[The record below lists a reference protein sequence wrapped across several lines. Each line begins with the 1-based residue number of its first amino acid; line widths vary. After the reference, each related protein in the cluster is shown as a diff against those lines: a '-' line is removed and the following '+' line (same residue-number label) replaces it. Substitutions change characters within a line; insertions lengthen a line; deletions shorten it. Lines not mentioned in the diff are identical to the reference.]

1 MTKKATRLVIIVAA
15 AVLVLIAVAALLV
28 NLYRDSIALG
38 VARSAL
44 GDSGVAV
51 TEVSVSSI
59 SPSEV
64 LFDAIVLELAGGGT
78 LFIEG
83 IALPVHL
90 RGLKDS
96 RLHIDT
102 VRFVPGTRDS
112 GPIGLA
118 AGLRAFLD
126 APAATPGATVEIG
139 RVLLPGMPPV
149 LDVAWHAD
157 VLNPTLRAT
166 IGEFEVFLT
175 TTDLDGGEY
184 KGSIRALLP
193 DDTEALMAGFQLAP
207 DDPGFR
213 VDGSFSARL
222 KPLLPALRAVGAI
235 PADVVT
241 LSAALQGTFGFTL
254 DNDET
259 RPVDIEAVLESVSGA
274 VVVYRAGDTTLDVT
288 VTESTPVSATL
299 TYPSLDWSGQVARS
313 SFSLR
318 AAGSDLPP
326 VRLHDSECRSGIYC
340 RTALDLAW
348 DDLAIGEL
356 TIDRVSA
363 SAAAVE
369 FVSEDEQWRVTAPD
383 TRLRLESP
391 AFGGRGVLAPD
402 VRADIAGSNEQL
414 SASVRFSTPEGG
426 LSGSADVLHDL
437 VQNRGELSVERAAI
451 EFDTLNLS
459 GIFTDWPYDWDIE
472 AGRASA
478 AAEIRWQE
486 SDAGFAYEGTATVSA
501 DSLAGRYADI
511 GFVGAGSE
519 LRAALN
525 SKSGVSFEPVRFDVA
540 LVDVGFPVENIS
552 GTATP
557 HIDESAVTVSALSMH
572 VLGGTVTAEP
582 FRYDLDAEDNRL
594 MLRANGIQ
602 LPLMAELADLE
613 AVKISGS
620 VSGKIPV
627 TIRGENVII
636 DDGRLEN
643 DPPGGVI
650 RYGGGA
656 AGGIV
661 DDESRVGVV
670 TRTLRN
676 FEFDSLTSAV
686 DYSRDG
692 DLVLQMRLEGI
703 NPDVDPTQPVILN
716 LNVENNVPQML
727 RSLQATRSIEDVLE
741 RQLSK

>member
-15 AVLVLIAVAALLV
+15 AVLVLIAAAALLV

-96 RLHIDT
+96 RLDIDT
-102 VRFVPGTRDS
+102 VRFVPGSRDS

-118 AGLRAFLD
+118 AGLQAFLD
-126 APAATPGATVEIG
+126 APAATPGATVEIR

-166 IGEFEVFLT
+166 IGDFEVFLT
-175 TTDLDGGEY
+175 TTELAGGEY

-207 DDPGFR
+207 DDSGFR
-213 VDGSFSARL
+213 VDGPFSAL
-222 KPLLPALRAVGAI
+222 LEPLLPALRAVGAI
-235 PADVVT
+235 PAEVVA
-241 LSAALQGTFGFTL
+241 LSAALEGTFGFTL
-254 DNDET
+254 DADES
-259 RPVDIEAVLESVSGA
+259 RAVEIEAVVETLSAAA
-274 VVVYRAGDTTLDVT
+274 VAYRAGDTTLEIT
-288 VTESTPVSATL
+288 VTESTPVNATL
-299 TYPSLDWSGQVARS
+299 AYPSLDWRGQVARS
-313 SFSLR
+313 SFSVR
-318 AAGSDLPP
+318 GAGSELPP

-340 RTALDLAW
+340 RTALDLSW
-348 DDLAIGEL
+348 DGLEIGGL
-356 TIDRVSA
+356 TIDRLSA

-369 FVSEDEQWRVTAPD
+369 FVSKDEQWKVTAPD
-383 TRLRLESP
+383 TQLRLESP
-391 AFGGRGVLAPD
+391 AFGGRGVLAPN
-402 VRADIAGSNEQL
+402 VRADVAGSNEQV
-414 SASVRFSTPEGG
+414 SAKIRFSTPDGG
-426 LSGSADVLHDL
+426 LSGSADVSHHL
-437 VQNRGELSVERAAI
+437 VQDRGELSVESAAI
-451 EFDTLNLS
+451 EFETLNLS

-472 AGRASA
+472 AGRGSA
-478 AAEIRWQE
+478 TAGIRWSK
-486 SDAGFAYEGTATVSA
+486 SDAGFAFEGTVAITA
-501 DSLAGRYADI
+501 DSVAGRYADI
-511 GFVGAGSE
+511 GFLGFDSRLDAE
-519 LRAALN
+519 LN
-525 SKSGVSFEPVRFDVA
+525 SEAGISFESARFDIA
-540 LVDVGFPVENIS
+540 LVDIGFPLEDIS
-552 GTATP
+552 GTANP
-557 HIDESAVTVSALSMH
+557 SIDESAVNVSALSMNA
-572 VLGGTVTAEP
+572 LGGTVTVDP
-582 FRYDLDAEDNRL
+582 FRYDMDADSNQL
-594 MLRANGIQ
+594 MLRASGVQ
-602 LPLMAELADLE
+602 LPLMAGLADLE
-613 AVKISGS
+613 TVTISGS
-620 VSGKIPV
+620 VSGEIPV
-627 TIRGENVII
+627 TIRGNNVII
-636 DDGRLEN
+636 DGGRLEN

-656 AGGIV
+656 ATGV
-661 DDESRVGVV
+661 VNDDSQLGVV

-686 DYSRDG
+686 NYSQDG
-692 DLVLQMRLEGI
+692 DLILQMRLKGI

-741 RQLSK
+741 KQLSK